1 MPFIRTGEIVMHY
14 RLDGPANAPTVVMSN
29 SIGTTLDMWEP
40 NVAALAE
47 HFRVLRYDTRGHGLT
62 ESGADDA
69 GGVTIALLADDV
81 AALMDAL
88 RIDRAHVVGLSLGG
102 MTGQRFAAAH
112 PDRVDKLVLC
122 ATASKIGDENFWNDR
137 ADAVTAGGMAAIA
150 GAVQRWF
157 TADTYAERS
166 DLVRGFITML
176 ARADVPGYAACSR
189 AIGRADLHDDLAR
202 IRAQTLVLSGSDDPA
217 TPPADGESLRDRIA
231 GAHYELIE
239 NASHQLAAERP
250 AAVNA
255 LITGF
260 LRA

>member
-1 MPFIRTGEIVMHY
+1 MPFIRVGEIVMHY
-14 RLDGPANAPTVVMSN
+14 RFDGPADAPTVVLSN

-40 NVAALAE
+40 NVDALAA
-47 HFRVLRYDTRGHGLT
+47 HFRVLRYDTRGHGLS

-69 GGVTIALLADDV
+69 GGTTVALLADDV
-81 AALMDAL
+81 AGLMDAL
-88 RIDRAHVVGLSLGG
+88 RIDRAHFVGLSLGG

-112 PDRVDKLVLC
+112 PERVDKLVLC
-122 ATASKIGDENFWNDR
+122 ATASKIGEPQFWNDR
-137 ADAVTAGGMAAIA
+137 ADAVSAKGMAAIA

-157 TADTYAERS
+157 TADAYAERTEI
-166 DLVRGFITML
+166 VRGFITML
-176 ARADVPGYAACSR
+176 ARADAAGYAACCR
-189 AIGRADLHDDLAR
+189 AIGRTDLHDDLAR
-202 IRAQTLVLSGSDDPA
+202 IRARTLVISGSDDPA

-231 GAHYELIE
+231 GAQYELID

-250 AAVNA
+250 DAVNT